1 MLTDVNPVT
10 RVASHQLYGA
20 HHQIGVGQ
28 LPMNKSV
35 SVVVLPQILTPGKM
49 PVCWEIV
56 LPPENFF
63 NFYLRFFLKCQKY

>member
-10 RVASHQLYGA
+10 RVAGHQLYGT

-35 SVVVLPQILTPGKM
+35 SVWYYLDLECASGTRTPLQSTG
-49 PVCWEIV
+49 
-56 LPPENFF
+56 
-63 NFYLRFFLKCQKY
+63 